1 VIDPVP
7 LQTVPQTQVL
17 LRLGGFAVG
26 ALVVAGAASTV
37 YRWYSRR
44 KLPFGVGALVGMA
57 VVAVYLQTA
66 GLYGDVLTG
75 TDPAVFRPAT
85 ATFNV
90 LALGTG
96 LVGGLAGRRLGD
108 RVATDV
114 FALAGVRE
122 LETGVG
128 RAATTLGRVT
138 ALELPEKI
146 EDVEGYDPV
155 DDATK
160 AELAGKTLLFPRRL
174 KPAERRDRLVARLRE
189 DYDVGTVDAEVDAD
203 GTVAYL
209 AVGSRPA
216 GIGQTLA
223 PGAVAVAVH
232 ADPPAGASPGD
243 VVQVW
248 QPGPEPSRVA
258 TAELR
263 GVDGDVVTVALD
275 EADAGALSAETTYRV
290 VTVPSTPRAER
301 ELAAAVRGADE
312 TLGTVEVAAGSD
324 LDGATVRDLDAS
336 VVAVRPAGGAA
347 EAVPSRDRRLAAGD
361 TCYVV
366 ARPDALRRVEARGR
380 APAAE
385 ADGGAEDER
394 A

>member
-1 VIDPVP
+1 MIDPTP
-7 LQTVPQTQVL
+7 LQAISQTQIL
-17 LRLGGFAVG
+17 LRLAGFAVG
-26 ALVVAGAASTV
+26 ALVVAGAVSAV
-37 YRWYSRR
+37 YRWYSKRR
-44 KLPFGVGALVGMA
+44 VPFGVAALTGMA

-66 GLYGDVLTG
+66 GLYSDVLTG
-75 TDPAVFRPAT
+75 TDPTVFRPAT

-90 LALGTG
+90 LALGSG
-96 LVGGLAGRRLGD
+96 LVGGLAGWRVGD

-122 LETGVG
+122 LESGVG

-138 ALELPEKI
+138 ALELPE
-146 EDVEGYDPV
+146 EVGDMEGYDLV

-189 DYDVGTVDAEVDAD
+189 DYDVGAVDAEVDAD
-203 GTVAYL
+203 GTVVYL

-223 PGAVAVAVH
+223 PGVVAVALR

-243 VVQVW
+243 VVQIW

-275 EADAGALSAETTYRV
+275 EADADALSAGTTYRV
-290 VTVPSTPRAER
+290 VTIPATPRAER
-301 ELAAAVRGADE
+301 ELAAAVRAADE
-312 TLGTVEVAAGSD
+312 TLGTIGVAAGSE
-324 LDGATVRDLDAS
+324 LDGAAVSDLDVS

-347 EAVPSRDRRLAAGD
+347 EAVPPRDRRLAAGD

-366 ARPDALRRVEARGR
+366 ARPDVLRRLEARGR
-380 APAAE
+380 APETSAE
-385 ADGGAEDER
+385 ADGGTDDA
-394 A
+394 